1 MGSLVSKPKAPKTTT
16 KIVYSA
22 PPAPSEGSSG
32 TPATEPDPTEVAK
45 ERAENVLR
53 RNRGVWGNVLTGF
66 RGILSSNDSGPQRK
80 TLLGE

>member
-16 KIVYSA
+16 VVVSK
-22 PPAPSEGSSG
+22 PAVTTTNSSSS
-32 TPATEPDPTEVAK
+32 TTTEPDPVEVAR

-66 RGILSSNDSGPQRK
+66 RGILSTGDGVPQRK